1 MALPEV
7 WNMAPR
13 LPSSEQPE
21 VERSGIE
28 IANSFVAE
36 SDGRIVGVCSYIMME
51 QAGWAETVSLAVDP
65 STIGRGVGSRLQQAR
80 LEEMRMRG
88 IRWVR
93 TDTDRPATI
102 HSNGSAF

>member
-36 SDGRIVGVCSYIMME
+36 SDGRIVGVCSYIMM
-51 QAGWAETVSLAVDP
+51 
-65 STIGRGVGSRLQQAR
+65 
-80 LEEMRMRG
+80 
-88 IRWVR
+88 
-93 TDTDRPATI
+93 
-102 HSNGSAF
+102 